1 MKLYHGTN
9 LDIEKIDLLKCRPYK
24 DFGTGFYLTE
34 IEEQAAKMAKRVSRI
49 YGGDPVVNVYEVKDD
64 YLKSPELNILQF
76 GNDPTPEWAQFV
88 MNNRNRH
95 FTEYESTECNF
106 DCKYDIVPGPIA
118 NDDMALLFRQYQNNL
133 ITFDTLTEGLT
144 FREVTHQISFHTE
157 RAIAFLEKAG
167 VL

>member
-1 MKLYHGTN
+1 
-9 LDIEKIDLLKCRPYK
+9 
-24 DFGTGFYLTE
+24 
-34 IEEQAAKMAKRVSRI
+34 MAKRVSRI

-95 FTEYESTECNF
+95 FTEYESPECNF
-106 DCKYDIVPGPIA
+106 DCKYDIVSGPIA
-118 NDDMALLFRQYQNNL
+118 NDDMALLFRQYQNDL

-144 FREVTHQISFHTE
+144 FREMTNQISFHTE
-157 RAIAFLEKAG
+157 RAIAFLEKVG